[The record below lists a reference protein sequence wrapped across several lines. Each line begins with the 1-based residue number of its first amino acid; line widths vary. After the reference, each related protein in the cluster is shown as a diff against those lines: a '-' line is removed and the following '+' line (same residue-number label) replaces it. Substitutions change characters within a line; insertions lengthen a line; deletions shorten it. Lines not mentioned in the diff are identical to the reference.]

1 MSLLL
6 FIVGAIAL
14 MAGVSMAAYGIPIN
28 EFSFGNTLIVA
39 GCSLAAG
46 GLIVIGLGAVVA
58 QLHRIAET
66 LTVWS
71 PGRSSVADLF
81 DDRDRGGIE
90 PVPTGNR
97 VLFPPRPQAAV
108 TQPPPKT
115 DRVPESLAVLATAAT
130 TAGAASAAD
139 DLFAGVPSLRN
150 PQAASQKI
158 AQGAAE
164 AEPQVAAV
172 EVAVKEEVL
181 ESPAWLT
188 ARAAPEARA
197 EPSRFG
203 QPTDFDSMWPEKRA
217 RAEPVSTPEP
227 EPEPAPVTAAEDVAD
242 SEFEPPEPSYRQGAA
257 ATEEA
262 AWPQGSDEPQEQSAE
277 PSFEAQADEA
287 PQEVAVL
294 KSGVVDGMAY
304 TLYVDGSI
312 EAELPQGT
320 LRFSSINDLRN
331 YLENNA

>member
-97 VLFPPRPQAAV
+97 VPFPQRRLGRLRLPTICLPACRPCAIRKRRAKRS
-108 TQPPPKT
+108 PKG
-115 DRVPESLAVLATAAT
+115 RPKRSLKWR
-130 TAGAASAAD
+130 
-139 DLFAGVPSLRN
+139 PLR
-150 PQAASQKI
+150 
-158 AQGAAE
+158 
-164 AEPQVAAV
+164 
-172 EVAVKEEVL
+172 
-181 ESPAWLT
+181 SP
-188 ARAAPEARA
+188 
-197 EPSRFG
+197 
-203 QPTDFDSMWPEKRA
+203 
-217 RAEPVSTPEP
+217 
-227 EPEPAPVTAAEDVAD
+227 
-242 SEFEPPEPSYRQGAA
+242 
-257 ATEEA
+257 
-262 AWPQGSDEPQEQSAE
+262 
-277 PSFEAQADEA
+277 
-287 PQEVAVL
+287 
-294 KSGVVDGMAY
+294 
-304 TLYVDGSI
+304 
-312 EAELPQGT
+312 
-320 LRFSSINDLRN
+320 
-331 YLENNA
+331 